1 MTMCE
6 RISPVITRRR
16 LFEFSAA
23 VVACTALARPVV
35 AQAWPTRFVRVV
47 VPFPPGGATDAA
59 ARLLAARLSEVW
71 GQQVVIENRAG
82 AGGNIAAQSVV
93 QSEPDGYTLYFPSVG
108 HATNKFIYKSL
119 TYDPVADFAPI
130 SLLCVFPN
138 IMVVPNTLPVAS
150 VQEFI
155 VLAKTKRLSYASSGN
170 GTSLHLTAELFKR
183 SAGIELT
190 HIPYRGAG
198 PAITDLLAGRTDVIF
213 GNVGSMVPLIEQR
226 QAHGLAVTSLAR
238 LAAVPSLPPMADVL
252 PGFDVS
258 SWYALFAPRKTPPEI
273 VAKIHRD
280 SVDALSH
287 RSVKA
292 KLDQIGAMVAGSTPA
307 QLADFLD
314 AEMKRWE
321 PVIRDSGIRAE

>member
-1 MTMCE
+1 M
-6 RISPVITRRR
+6 ISRRSLLR
-16 LFEFSAA
+16 AAAVFAPSLADRAFAQSAA
-23 VVACTALARPVV
+23 
-35 AQAWPTRFVRVV
+35 WPSRFVRIV

-59 ARLLAARLSEVW
+59 ARLVAARLSEVW
-71 GQQVVIENRAG
+71 GQQVVVENRGG

-93 QSEPDGYTLYFPSVG
+93 QSEPDGYTLYFPSLG

-138 IMVVPNTLPVAS
+138 IMLVPNSLPVNS

-155 VLAKTKRLSYASSGN
+155 ALAKTKRLSYASSGN

-183 SAGIELT
+183 NAGIELT

-213 GNVGSMVPLIEQR
+213 GNVGSMMPLIESR
-226 QAHGLAVTSLAR
+226 QARGLAVTSLTR
-238 LAAVPSLPPMADVL
+238 LPQAPGLPPMADVL

-273 VAKIHRD
+273 IAKIHRD
-280 SVDALSH
+280 AADALIH
-287 RSVKA
+287 PSVKM
-292 KLDQIGAMVAGSTPA
+292 KLDRIGALIVSSTP
-307 QLADFLD
+307 QKLAEFLD

-321 PVIRDSGIRAE
+321 PVIRDGGIKAE

>member
-1 MTMCE
+1 M
-6 RISPVITRRR
+6 ITRRSLLR
-16 LFEFSAA
+16 A
-23 VVACTALARPVV
+23 VAISALALTDRV
-35 AQAWPTRFVRVV
+35 ALAQSPSWPTRFVRIV

-138 IMVVPNTLPVAS
+138 IMVVPNTLPVNS

-155 VLAKTKRLSYASSGN
+155 ALAKTKRMSYASSGN

-213 GNVGSMVPLIEQR
+213 GNVGSMVPLIEQQ
-226 QAHGLAVTSLAR
+226 QARGLAVTSLTR
-238 LAAVPSLPPMADVL
+238 LAAVPTLPPMADVL

-273 VAKIHRD
+273 IAKIHRD
-280 SVDALSH
+280 SVEALSH
-287 RSVKA
+287 PSVKA

-307 QLADFLD
+307 QLAAFLD